1 MDLRHQHWCRDHV
14 PVCFQNIPMEAV
26 AEGHIANAGWQPA
39 ITDFSSSLTIV
50 AQLPNITA
58 YILPL
63 YTWMA
68 AISRMIESWN
78 HRLAWVEKDH
88 NDPLVS
94 TPLICA
100 GSPST
105 RPGCPAPHPAWPWM
119 PPGRGHPQPPC
130 ATCSNA
136 SPPSVCKTAKQS
148 NETPLIAQH
157 CFLQQLTWS
166 GHFRQLSCL
175 QMSMTNLHWASIAA
189 LVLMDVY
196 CLAHA
201 PTRMEKYWW
210 IKFFWNSGAPG
221 LCWWLQEGHFML
233 LYSVK
238 KIQTFK
244 EDGIPKLIARALER
258 ITLRSTHGT
267 WLPENTT
274 IERCF
279 VHSASKQA
287 SEIHT
292 QKVR

>member
-1 MDLRHQHWCRDHV
+1 M
-14 PVCFQNIPMEAV
+14 
-26 AEGHIANAGWQPA
+26 
-39 ITDFSSSLTIV
+39 
-50 AQLPNITA
+50 
-58 YILPL
+58 
-63 YTWMA
+63 
-68 AISRMIESWN
+68 
-78 HRLAWVEKDH
+78 
-88 NDPLVS
+88 
-94 TPLICA
+94 
-100 GSPST
+100 
-105 RPGCPAPHPAWPWM
+105 
-119 PPGRGHPQPPC
+119 GHPQPPW

-292 QKVR
+292 KSGSSHGMSYQFSVHNTMFEQYRSLSIDYYNYFVKESLLRNHRITRLERTHQII